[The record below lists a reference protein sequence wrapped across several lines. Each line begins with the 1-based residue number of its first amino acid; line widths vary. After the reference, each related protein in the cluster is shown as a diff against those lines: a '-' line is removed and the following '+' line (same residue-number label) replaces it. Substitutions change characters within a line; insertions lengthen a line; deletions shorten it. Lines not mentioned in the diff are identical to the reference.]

1 MRLKFAPFAYDRKD
15 GLPHTRLINLYPEP
29 DPVSGGVRLLQRHG
43 LKEAYSLG
51 AQGIRG
57 LYQQDGVFDGDLFA
71 VAGTTLYRGTEAIGA
86 VALGSVAKFAA
97 SDTQLVVVVGGV
109 AYCYDGDTLEA
120 IDMPDDQT
128 VVDVALAGDRFYF
141 PVVEDVGRVYF
152 SDLAD
157 ATTVQSLNFFTI
169 DAQPDGVVGVTA
181 VNEQVIFFGRT
192 TTEFWQPTGDADA
205 PLIRSQGT
213 TQSKGTVSAR
223 SIVAAD
229 NRRWFI
235 GDDLKIYTAGTP
247 HQRVSNHALEEA
259 LRQCDTPG
267 QIVGFAVTFDGND
280 LVCWNVPGQGTYAYH
295 IETQT
300 WAQWTTHGDVM
311 FRCDTACLV
320 EGVAYLGDR
329 ITGTVYT
336 LDHERMDADEPI
348 EFVATC
354 IAPPGIIAVL
364 ELDCAVGV
372 GLQDNSD
379 ALVEMRYST
388 DRGRTWTAWR
398 PTSLG
403 LVGQYEARPRWRR
416 LGLSRHERIIE
427 FRVTSPVMVSLAG
440 VNVQ

>member
-15 GLPHTRLINLYPEP
+15 GLPSTRLVNLYPEN
-29 DPVSGGVRLLQRHG
+29 DPISGGVRLLQRHG
-43 LKEAYSLG
+43 LKQAYSLG

-57 LYQQDGVFDGDLFA
+57 LYQQDGVFGGDLFA
-71 VAGTTLYRGTEAIGA
+71 VAGTTLYRGAEVIDA
-86 VALGSVAKFAA
+86 VALGSVARFAA
-97 SDTQLVVVVGGV
+97 SPSQLVVVVGGL
-109 AYCYDGDTLEA
+109 AYCYDGSTLEQ
-120 IDMPDDQT
+120 IDIPDDLR
-128 VVDVALAGDRFYF
+128 VVDVALVGDRFYYL
-141 PVVEDVGRVYF
+141 VEDDDQWYF
-152 SDLAD
+152 SAIDD
-157 ATTVQSLNFFTI
+157 ATSI
-169 DAQPDGVVGVTA
+169 DGLAFATADNQPDASVGAAVINDQVV
-181 VNEQVIFFGRT
+181 FFGRT
-192 TTEFWQPTGDADA
+192 STEFWHQTGDADA
-205 PLIRSQGT
+205 PLVRSQGT
-213 TQSKGTVSAR
+213 TYTRGCVSAR
-223 SIVAAD
+223 SIVRAD
-229 NRRWFI
+229 NRLWWV
-235 GDDLKIYTAGTP
+235 GDDLKVYTLGAPT
-247 HQRVSNHALEEA
+247 RVSNHALEEA

-280 LVCWNVPGQGTYAYH
+280 FVAFNVPGRGTYAYH

-354 IAPPGIIAVL
+354 IAPSGIIGVL